1 MKKNLLFILIVIL
14 SANCYSQI
22 IYEKG
27 YYIDNSGNK
36 VDCLIKNVDWKDNPT
51 SFEYKLTE
59 NSDKNIA
66 TLNTVKEFGVYNI
79 FKYTKQTVNIDR
91 SSSIVSELSND
102 KYVSFN
108 EEELFLKVLVEGK
121 ASLYSFVEGN
131 IIRYFYNKDHSDIE
145 QLVYKKYLTDDNQIG
160 ENTRYKQQLWN
171 DLKCESIKVSKVE
184 KLKYSKNRLIDFF
197 IDYNECNNQ
206 DFTNYETKVKQDLFN
221 LNIRPGFKSS
231 SLYVDNSKTKSRDAD
246 FGNKSGFRIGLEA
259 EVILPFNKNKWA
271 IIFEPTYQDYKA
283 EKELSSTYGEVDYK
297 SIEFPIGLRHYF
309 FLNDNS
315 KIFLNAAFIY
325 DLTMNSTISYEKY
338 EKDIEINEGN
348 NMAVGIG
355 YKYND
360 KYSIEFRYNTK
371 RDILSDYVFWNSEYK
386 TMSVIFGYT
395 IF

>member
-160 ENTRYKQQLWN
+160 ENTWYKQQLWN

-231 SLYVDNSKTKSRDAD
+231 SLYVDNSKTNSRDAD

-271 IIFEPTYQDYKA
+271 IIFEPTYQDYKV
-283 EKELSSTYGEVDYK
+283 EKELKITSSKVDYK

-315 KIFLNAAFIY
+315 KIFINGSFIY
-325 DLTMNSTISYEKY
+325 DLSMNSSVTYEKY
-338 EKDIEINEGN
+338 EDIDINEGN

-355 YKYND
+355 YKSND

-371 RDILSDYVFWNSEYK
+371 RNLLSDYVYWDSEYK
-386 TMSVIFGYT
+386 TISVIFGYT